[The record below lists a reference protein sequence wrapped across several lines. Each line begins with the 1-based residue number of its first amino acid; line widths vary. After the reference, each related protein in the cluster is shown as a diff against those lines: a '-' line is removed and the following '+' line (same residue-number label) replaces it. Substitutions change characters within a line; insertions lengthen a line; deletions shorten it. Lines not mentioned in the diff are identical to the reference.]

1 METYTDEHMWA
12 RFELDMHDDTN
23 YTDIERSAWYDFL
36 RLSKMTDKEL
46 LEEVNELDKMVEE
59 DETLDD
65 DVRAVLRNVSARY
78 WDVYSLRLAM
88 DLSNLSVK

>member
-1 METYTDEHMWA
+1 METYTDERLWA
-12 RFELDMHDDTN
+12 HFESDMHDDTT

-46 LEEVNELDKMVEE
+46 LAEVTELDKMIETEE
-59 DETLDD
+59 GLDE

-78 WDVYSLRLAM
+78 WDVYSLRLAT
-88 DLSNLSVK
+88 DLSNLTVK

>member
-1 METYTDEHMWA
+1 M
-12 RFELDMHDDTN
+12 
-23 YTDIERSAWYDFL
+23 S
-36 RLSKMTDKEL
+36 DKEL